1 MHPDAA
7 STLARILEAGIEAF
21 SREGPSHAA
30 TLEIAQEAG
39 VAESTI
45 FRRFDNKDNLFRE
58 CFRATISRSLDPA
71 RFRALITTT
80 PESAGDKGEFSRIV
94 TAAVKRWYGS
104 MPIPA
109 ARLVLFTSLSSSKR
123 WRSLGSERISQIITI
138 LAEKIEQEGQRQ
150 RTPDLDART
159 AAVSLI
165 RSLLFLRSTRSNSR
179 NEATADTCIR
189 QWIFGLFP
197 T

>member
-1 MHPDAA
+1 MNPDAA

-30 TLEIAQEAG
+30 TLEIAQKAG

-58 CFRATISRSLDPA
+58 CFRTTISRSLDPA
-71 RFRALITTT
+71 RFRALITA
-80 PESAGDKGEFSRIV
+80 ESAGDKCEFSRIV
-94 TAAVKRWYGS
+94 TAAVEHWYGS

-123 WRSLGSERISQIITI
+123 WRSLGSERINQIIAI

>member
-1 MHPDAA
+1 MNPDGA

-21 SREGPSHAA
+21 SREGPAHAA
-30 TLEIAQEAG
+30 TVEIAQEAG

-58 CFRATISRSLDPA
+58 CFRTTISRSLDPA
-71 RFRALITTT
+71 RFRALIT

-123 WRSLGSERISQIITI
+123 WRSLGAERINQIIAI